1 MYSNFNMDDAVKID
15 QQLYY
20 NQRMVN
26 GLTIRN

>member
-1 MYSNFNMDDAVKID
+1 MYSNFNMDDALKID

-26 GLTIRN
+26 GLMIRN

>member
-1 MYSNFNMDDAVKID
+1 MYSNFNMDDALKID

-20 NQRMVN
+20 NQRMVD

>member
-1 MYSNFNMDDAVKID
+1 MYSNFNMDDALKID

>member
-26 GLTIRN
+26 GLMIRN